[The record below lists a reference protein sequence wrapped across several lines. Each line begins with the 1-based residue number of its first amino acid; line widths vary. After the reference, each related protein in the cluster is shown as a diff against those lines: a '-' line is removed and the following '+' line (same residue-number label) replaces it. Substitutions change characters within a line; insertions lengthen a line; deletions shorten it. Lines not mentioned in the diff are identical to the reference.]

1 MTKTLKTQGPNSV
14 LMVIFG
20 TALMFYLWV
29 SHRQSS
35 GSATVEYVDKKPK
48 KSQKE
53 MQGLVALLEE
63 IQANTCNRDKKEM
76 IMIRLT

>member
-1 MTKTLKTQGPNSV
+1 
-14 LMVIFG
+14 
-20 TALMFYLWV
+20 
-29 SHRQSS
+29 
-35 GSATVEYVDKKPK
+35 
-48 KSQKE
+48 